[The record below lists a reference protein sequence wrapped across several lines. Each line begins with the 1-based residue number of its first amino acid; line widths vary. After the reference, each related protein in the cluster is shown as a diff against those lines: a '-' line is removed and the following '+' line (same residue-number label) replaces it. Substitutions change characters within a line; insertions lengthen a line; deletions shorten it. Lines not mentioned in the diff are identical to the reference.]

1 MELRPPLC
9 AQTPSALTPPPPPHH
24 PHRFACL
31 HRSSRGLYPFRPHPP
46 PTALSALRP
55 LPPLYALTL
64 QSWLPPPPPNLSAHS
79 PHCPHHPDLGHTVSV
94 LRSFTVFAL
103 TALTS
108 PNARRLSTVSVRIH
122 HRIMPSWSW
131 NYRNCWQRTG
141 PAINTHEEVSTL
153 LIPILFF
160 LVTSPDYFQHLLP
173 SLDSHL
179 SAFGVGGTGG
189 SS

>member
-1 MELRPPLC
+1 MPL
-9 AQTPSALTPPPPPHH
+9 QFSPSNRSQPHCPHRSFRVEVFRSLQCVPKPPPPP
-24 PHRFACL
+24 
-31 HRSSRGLYPFRPHPP
+31 SPP
-46 PTALSALRP
+46 AALRP
-55 LPPLYALTL
+55 HCPHSMPSPFKVGYTAL
-64 QSWLPPPPPNLSAHS
+64 PPNLSAHS
-79 PHCPHHPDLGHTVSV
+79 PHCPHRPDLGHTVSV
-94 LRSFTVFAL
+94 LRSQP
-103 TALTS
+103 S
-108 PNARRLSTVSVRIH
+108 RLSPSPPSPARIH

-179 SAFGVGGTGG
+179 SAVGVGGTGA
-189 SS
+189 SP

>member
-1 MELRPPLC
+1 MPLPFSPSVPPPLLPSLFSRSIYKLQCVPKPPPPSTALIAPTAPPPPQPPSALRPHPLY
-9 AQTPSALTPPPPPHH
+9 ALAVLALTAPTAEKYSEPQTPSANAQTPPP
-24 PHRFACL
+24 
-31 HRSSRGLYPFRPHPP
+31 
-46 PTALSALRP
+46 
-55 LPPLYALTL
+55 
-64 QSWLPPPPPNLSAHS
+64 
-79 PHCPHHPDLGHTVSV
+79 
-94 LRSFTVFAL
+94 VFV
-103 TALTS
+103 
-108 PNARRLSTVSVRIH
+108 RKLSTVSVRIH

-189 SS
+189 SP

>member
-1 MELRPPLC
+1 MC
-9 AQTPSALTPPPPPHH
+9 AQTPPP
-24 PHRFACL
+24 
-31 HRSSRGLYPFRPHPP
+31 
-46 PTALSALRP
+46 
-55 LPPLYALTL
+55 
-64 QSWLPPPPPNLSAHS
+64 
-79 PHCPHHPDLGHTVSV
+79 
-94 LRSFTVFAL
+94 VFV
-103 TALTS
+103 
-108 PNARRLSTVSVRIH
+108 RKLSTASVRVH

-189 SS
+189 SP